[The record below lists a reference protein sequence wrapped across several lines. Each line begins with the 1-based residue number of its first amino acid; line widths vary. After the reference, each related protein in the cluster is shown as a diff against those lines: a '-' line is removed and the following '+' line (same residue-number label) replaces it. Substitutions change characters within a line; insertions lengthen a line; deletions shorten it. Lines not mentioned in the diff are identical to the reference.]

1 MFTDKFP
8 GSDARKVRA
17 GATIECK
24 VDGITYTAT
33 IHRDDMHSAPDKEED
48 GFWPSRDPNACG
60 YVGENPARPY
70 EAQLDDCKEV
80 MRRYKAG
87 KMIYCGVVVTA
98 AKGGVPLTDEFGH
111 ALWRV
116 DVNWPFGNNTYLLI
130 VANGLL
136 AGAKDTARE
145 VLAARIVETRKRLE
159 VLESAA

>member
-8 GSDARKVRA
+8 GSDTNKVRA
-17 GATIECK
+17 GSTIKCT

-33 IHRDDMHSAPDKEED
+33 IHRDDMHGAPDKEDD
-48 GFWPSRDPNACG
+48 GFWPSLDPNACG

-98 AKGGVPLTDEFGH
+98 AKGGVPLTVEFEH

-116 DVNWPFGNNTYLLI
+116 EVNWPFGNNDYLVE
-130 VANGLL
+130 VANELL
-136 AGAKDTARE
+136 AEAKPTAGAALANKIAATR
-145 VLAARIVETRKRLE
+145 VTLAA
-159 VLESAA
+159 LESV